1 MCVRYLNVWAR
12 QLQVEVNES
21 FQLFIDVVY
30 SKNYLWGLLLLTVL
44 GIHISDFGGC
54 ISLRPALNRSSGYI
68 RSNVVLR
75 ASSIYG
81 LVFDELAVEQLVLL
95 ISR

>member
-1 MCVRYLNVWAR
+1 MCVRYLNIRAR

-30 SKNYLWGLLLLTVL
+30 SENHLWGLLLLTVL
-44 GIHISDFGGC
+44 WINISVFEGC
-54 ISLRPALNRSSGYI
+54 ISLRSALNRSSHYI

-75 ASSIYG
+75 ASSIYS

-95 ISR
+95 ISW